1 MSSWPLSCWQ
11 PCSTCAS
18 TPAPVSS
25 RTCDLPGLFSWCS
38 CTAHCQATARVGCQP
53 QTHTPAR
60 LTIVHTAGGRYFQ
73 VPLRSS
79 RRTGPSRQRFLAP
92 GPRGSSGC
100 AGLRASARARS
111 SSGPRH
117 TRSGAHAAT
126 GPPPPKIVILQ
137 PAHDPAARARTAPNA
152 SGKSLRATPT
162 ERHRLWGQATQ
173 RDAHAGGRRTW
184 GAFRGAP
191 AAAAR
196 FVVVGAD
203 DPEMPKSMLFAGRL
217 ARCSTVNFW

>member
-92 GPRGSSGC
+92 GPRGSSG
-100 AGLRASARARS
+100 LRASARARS

-152 SGKSLRATPT
+152 SGKSLLSANRKAPAVRAGYAT
-162 ERHRLWGQATQ
+162 RCARWRQAHLG
-173 RDAHAGGRRTW
+173 RDPRCACRG
-184 GAFRGAP
+184 GAFCR
-191 AAAAR
+191 R
-196 FVVVGAD
+196 
-203 DPEMPKSMLFAGRL
+203 R
-217 ARCSTVNFW
+217 RR